1 MLDFD
6 PGSTANSWVFL
17 VRRLENSTGDI
28 IGWQIYNRNLKIIVE
43 SASTKFWYN
52 QTAQIIDPET
62 RKPVF
67 DKIRILRSNLDAFGK
82 PLRKADIYDVVGHV
96 KDADGLIN
104 YHQLEVLPTDTSTF
118 ATSGDGTPDNLLQ
131 FEAFSTNAY
140 EFILVHSTTGAAV
153 RTLACGEYE
162 FYGYDDDPYDL
173 IGYNSGIVSINS
185 GITGAGIYEF
195 GSGNFIS
202 AIVTDWPYRL
212 TRRKK
217 VPSPLAIGTTDCNL
231 STGLDFMWQH
241 FSPLTNLIDPSASNI
256 HDAFILTR
264 GYYNSMIDYVR
275 GLSSIEP
282 TPPTPLELRTSYG
295 YLLKNKMLSDT
306 VVMHSG
312 RIKLL
317 FGALA
322 EQQYR
327 AKFKVVKSAN
337 ASFSEERIKTEILS
351 VINTYFDIQNWDFG
365 DKFYATELISLI
377 HQRLTTQISSVVLVP
392 TYSVNSFGSLFT
404 IDSGFD
410 EILQS
415 AASLS
420 DIEIVDELTPTVL
433 RQLKS

>member
-1 MLDFD
+1 
-6 PGSTANSWVFL
+6 V
-17 VRRLENSTGDI
+17 
-28 IGWQIYNRNLKIIVE
+28 
-43 SASTKFWYN
+43 
-52 QTAQIIDPET
+52 
-62 RKPVF
+62 
-67 DKIRILRSNLDAFGK
+67 
-82 PLRKADIYDVVGHV
+82 
-96 KDADGLIN
+96 
-104 YHQLEVLPTDTSTF
+104 
-118 ATSGDGTPDNLLQ
+118 
-131 FEAFSTNAY
+131 
-140 EFILVHSTTGAAV
+140 
-153 RTLACGEYE
+153 CGEYE

-195 GSGNFIS
+195 TSGNFIS
-202 AIVTDWPYRL
+202 AVVTDWPYRL
-212 TRRKK
+212 IRRKK
-217 VPSPLAIGTTDCNL
+217 VPSPVAYGSTECNL

-264 GYYNSMIDYVR
+264 GYYNSVIDYVR
-275 GLSSIEP
+275 GLSSIQP
-282 TPPTPLELRTSYG
+282 TPPTPLELRTAYG

-327 AKFKVVKSAN
+327 AKFKVVKSIN

-415 AASLS
+415 AATLS